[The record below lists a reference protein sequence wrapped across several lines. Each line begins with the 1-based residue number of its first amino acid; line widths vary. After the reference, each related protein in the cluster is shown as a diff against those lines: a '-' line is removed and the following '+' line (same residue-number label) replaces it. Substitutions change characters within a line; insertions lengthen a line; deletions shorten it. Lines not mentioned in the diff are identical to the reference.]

1 MGFSEVLLEEHGA
14 ARTVLVA
21 GASDRKRAT
30 RGTDVG
36 AGVALESESSTSARV
51 LTWAIRAEDASAL
64 HLLRLP
70 WA

>member
-36 AGVALESESSTSARV
+36 GGVALESSSAARV
-51 LTWAIRAEDASAL
+51 LSWAIRADDAWLSPL
-64 HLLRLP
+64 DVLINLQ
-70 WA
+70 